1 MFLDTTIVVEVLR
14 SRRESERFGRI
25 LEAIEDDP
33 LFISMLQLAE
43 LSDWCL
49 ENSIDLSEW
58 ISRLKGIVGVVPL
71 TEDICLEGSRIKR
84 GMRERGLSKFSLL
97 DGIILASARSID
109 QKLLTTDTDFRK
121 AEDAVVIR

>member
-58 ISRLKGIVGVVPL
+58 ISRLKGIVGVIPL
-71 TEDICLEGSRIKR
+71 SEDICLEGSRIKR
-84 GMRERGLSKFSLL
+84 GMRERGASKFGLL

-109 QKLLTTDTDFRK
+109 QKLLTTDSDFRG
-121 AEDAVVIR
+121 AEDAVVIG

>member
-58 ISRLKGIVGVVPL
+58 ISRLKGIVGVIPL
-71 TEDICLEGSRIKR
+71 SEDICLEGSRIKR
-84 GMRERGLSKFSLL
+84 EMREHGMSKFSLL

-109 QKLLTTDTDFRK
+109 QKLLTTDSDFRG
-121 AEDAVVIR
+121 AEDAVVIV

>member
-14 SRRESERFGRI
+14 SGRESRRFRRI
-25 LEAIEDDP
+25 LEAIKDDP

-49 ENSIDLSEW
+49 ENSIDPSDR

-71 TEDICLEGSRIKR
+71 TEGICLEGSKIKR
-84 GMRERGLSKFSLL
+84 GMRERGVSKFSLL

-109 QKLLTTDTDFRK
+109 QKLLTSDSDFRK
-121 AEDAVVIR
+121 AEDAVVIG

>member
-14 SRRESERFGRI
+14 SGRDSKRFQRI
-25 LEAIEDDP
+25 LEAIGDDP

-58 ISRLKGIVGVVPL
+58 ISRLKGIVGVIPL
-71 TEDICLEGSRIKR
+71 SEDICLEGSRIKR
-84 GMRERGLSKFSLL
+84 GMRERSASKFGLL

-109 QKLLTTDTDFRK
+109 QKLLTTDSDFRE
-121 AEDAVVIR
+121 AEDAVVIG

>member
-14 SRRESERFGRI
+14 SGRESRRFRRI
-25 LEAIEDDP
+25 LEAIKDDP

-43 LSDWCL
+43 FSDWCL
-49 ENSIDLSEW
+49 ENSIDPSDR

-71 TEDICLEGSRIKR
+71 TEDICLEGSRIKH
-84 GMRERGLSKFSLL
+84 GMREHGVSKFSLL

-109 QKLLTTDTDFRK
+109 QKLLTTDSDFRK
-121 AEDAVVIR
+121 AEDAVVIG

>member
-71 TEDICLEGSRIKR
+71 SEDICLEGSRIKR
-84 GMRERGLSKFSLL
+84 EMRERGASKFGLL
-97 DGIILASARSID
+97 AGIILASARSID
-109 QKLLTTDTDFRK
+109 QKLLTTDSDFRG
-121 AEDAVVIR
+121 AEDAVVIV

>member
-14 SRRESERFGRI
+14 SGRESKRFQRI
-25 LEAIEDDP
+25 LEAIKDDP

-49 ENSIDLSEW
+49 ENSIDPSDR

-71 TEDICLEGSRIKR
+71 SEDICLEGSRIKH
-84 GMRERGLSKFSLL
+84 GMRERGASKFSLV
-97 DGIILASARSID
+97 DGITLASARSID
-109 QKLLTTDTDFRK
+109 QKLLTTDSDFRG
-121 AEDAVVIR
+121 AEDAVVIG